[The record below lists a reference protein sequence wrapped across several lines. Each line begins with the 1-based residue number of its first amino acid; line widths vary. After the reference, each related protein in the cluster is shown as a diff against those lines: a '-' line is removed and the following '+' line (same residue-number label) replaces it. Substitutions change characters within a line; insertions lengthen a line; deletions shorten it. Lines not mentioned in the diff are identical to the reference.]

1 MTGRN
6 TRTLRV
12 VLAAGAVVVVGL
24 AVGPRVHGFVEKMFG
39 LQEVIDESEVIALGE
54 VSKVDVEHKTSVI
67 RVTEVLR
74 GNCPYKKIKMNI
86 SVGQMYFPETMMKHL
101 VVGSP
106 VVIFYQKRD
115 AELPSLVY
123 LNQFFFQIYGQG
135 DRKPSKAWWRFT
147 HIEIRMNRTFNG
159 SVYELIDIV
168 REVLAG
174 KRKAPKPDASIE
186 AWTREQLESL
196 PTFAQRVRM
205 PDLVKLRQIP
215 PLLEQGRLGV
225 ALAVAERFVE
235 SRDEVKADEA
245 RRVID
250 ALDQYAADRLDMLAR
265 MKRSD
270 PVQALEGLT
279 NLAKEFSPSTMAR
292 ELLAQAR
299 EWQKEPAT
307 VKALKAAAIYQQ
319 MVGMADRLREKL
331 DGKKVTT
338 RAMSKRYQREIRFL
352 SQCVS
357 ALKRSYPDTPS
368 CRRAVMIAQELGIK
382 VPD

>member
-1 MTGRN
+1 
-6 TRTLRV
+6 
-12 VLAAGAVVVVGL
+12 
-24 AVGPRVHGFVEKMFG
+24 
-39 LQEVIDESEVIALGE
+39 
-54 VSKVDVEHKTSVI
+54 
-67 RVTEVLR
+67 
-74 GNCPYKKIKMNI
+74 
-86 SVGQMYFPETMMKHL
+86 
-101 VVGSP
+101 
-106 VVIFYQKRD
+106 
-115 AELPSLVY
+115 
-123 LNQFFFQIYGQG
+123 
-135 DRKPSKAWWRFT
+135 
-147 HIEIRMNRTFNG
+147 
-159 SVYELIDIV
+159 
-168 REVLAG
+168 
-174 KRKAPKPDASIE
+174 
-186 AWTREQLESL
+186 
-196 PTFAQRVRM
+196 
-205 PDLVKLRQIP
+205 
-215 PLLEQGRLGV
+215 
-225 ALAVAERFVE
+225 
-235 SRDEVKADEA
+235 
-245 RRVID
+245 
-250 ALDQYAADRLDMLAR
+250 MLAR